1 MIPQTLILFTL
12 LSLNSIWAEDEA
24 TVEGEWEKNPKDVE
38 KQFESLRSSEDAP
51 RRIWVL
57 KNVSTTE
64 DFINEAPIC
73 VIGFIKDLESDS
85 AVTFNDV
92 VDTVRNLPFGITSE
106 SSVWQKYNI
115 THNTIS
121 LFKKFDEGRV
131 DFEFN
136 EGELDH
142 DKIIQFLR
150 QNEMRLVIEYNHM
163 DASQI
168 FGSGIPI
175 HLLLL
180 VSKRS
185 AEYRPLLKQLR
196 TVAPEFRGKVI
207 FILVDTDVKEN
218 SRVSTYFKV
227 KETEHPSLCLFHMAT
242 EAIAVMKASNISSDS
257 LREFC
262 TNFMEG
268 KDMSIVKPPRPPSEE
283 L

>member
-73 VIGFIKDLESDS
+73 VIGFI
-85 AVTFNDV
+85 
-92 VDTVRNLPFGITSE
+92 
-106 SSVWQKYNI
+106 
-115 THNTIS
+115 
-121 LFKKFDEGRV
+121 KFDEGRV